1 MNTQSKQFST
11 WNHSPKLRRQIQ
23 ARRFLLWPTSRYLGL
38 VYIGPGS
45 KAMEPLSAVWMCSFV
60 PRSPLLKHP
69 GGQGLSGGGPARY
82 SAVGWDAATDLR
94 VRGCEWERQSER
106 QLPFVRKTTEW
117 VDDFFSS
124 SSSSLSPFCITS
136 LSWEDEAFSPGES
149 CGGGMRVEPLFA
161 STLTKNRKGSFRGE
175 SMGYIQVVESW

>member
-23 ARRFLLWPTSRYLGL
+23 ACRFLLWPTSCYLRL

-60 PRSPLLKHP
+60 PCSPLLKHP
-69 GGQGLSGGGPARY
+69 GRQGLSGGGPAQY

-106 QLPFVRKTTEW
+106 QLPFVRKTTKR
-117 VDDFFSS
+117 VDDFFPPPPL
-124 SSSSLSPFCITS
+124 SLFCITS

-149 CGGGMRVEPLFA
+149 CGGGMRVGPLFA
-161 STLTKNRKGSFRGE
+161 STVTKSRKGFF
-175 SMGYIQVVESW
+175 